1 MASFRFK
8 IFWLEKKRNTHV
20 KQHVQQALEKT
31 YSRSLRKVRL
41 KSKRGV
47 SSGVMLAIKT
57 QTGTMTYHDF
67 GFLYLEN

>member
-47 SSGVMLAIKT
+47 SSGVMLAI
-57 QTGTMTYHDF
+57 
-67 GFLYLEN
+67 